1 MTYFTDEQI
10 KKAAAEAVGVSPDEL
25 TIDQVNLELDR
36 LAELRFADALAA
48 DDDEFWEDMDAG
60 HEDDD

>member
-1 MTYFTDEQI
+1 MTYFTDEQT

-48 DDDEFWEDMDAG
+48 DDDEFWEDVDAG
-60 HEDDD
+60 HEDD